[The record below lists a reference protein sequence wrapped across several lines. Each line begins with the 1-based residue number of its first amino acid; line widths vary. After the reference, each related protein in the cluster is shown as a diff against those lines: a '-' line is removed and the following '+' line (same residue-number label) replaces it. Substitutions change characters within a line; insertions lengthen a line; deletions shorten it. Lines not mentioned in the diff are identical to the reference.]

1 MAMLSLVPAAM
12 GLTTSVPS
20 RSRYFP
26 YAPSPPKLSGH
37 IGAADGFDPLGISDR
52 VPMFWLREA
61 ELKHGRIAMLAVV
74 GFVVPDLGLLKL
86 DNGIDAPSIAA
97 HDAALGPY
105 GGPLGQ
111 VWIFVA
117 VLEVLVGL
125 PAISFMA
132 AGGERRPGDFSFD
145 PLGLG
150 GGTAE
155 QRDLMAMKELK
166 HGRAA
171 MMCEPEPRTHGLP
184 RC

>member
-1 MAMLSLVPAAM
+1 M
-12 GLTTSVPS
+12 LTTSVPS

-26 YAPSPPKLSGH
+26 YSPSPKALAGH
-37 IGAADGFDPLGISDR
+37 VGAADGFDPLGISDK

-61 ELKHGRIAMLAVV
+61 ELKHGRVAMLAFV
-74 GFVVPDLGLLKL
+74 GFVAPDIGLSL

-111 VWIFVA
+111 VWCFVA
-117 VLEVLVGL
+117 ALEVLVGL

-132 AGGERRPGDFSFD
+132 AGGERRAGDFNFD

-166 HGRAA
+166 HGRVRQLLSTSRL
-171 MMCEPEPRTHGLP
+171 PIRTRSPLSHIA
-184 RC
+184 C